1 MRKRQTELADV
12 DRAAARLHQHTQKYR
27 LDQADVGP
35 RFGLAQHLGE
45 IAGLRLRPTT
55 QAQSLECK
63 EFAQRRD
70 LDRIRILV
78 DAIQRR
84 QLGLLDELRSLDIG
98 RDHAFFNQAMRTIPL
113 RSEEHTSE
121 LQSLMR
127 ISY

>member
-1 MRKRQTELADV
+1 MRISDWSSDV
-12 DRAAARLHQHTQKYR
+12 CSSDL
-27 LDQADVGP
+27 
-35 RFGLAQHLGE
+35 
-45 IAGLRLRPTT
+45 TT

-113 RSEEHTSE
+113 HRHDAVDLALAREIGRASGRERVW
-121 LQSLMR
+121 Q
-127 ISY
+127 YV

>member
-27 LDQADVGP
+27 LDQADGGP

-70 LDRIRILV
+70 LDRIRIIV
-78 DAIQRR
+78 DAIRRR
-84 QLGLLDELRSLDIG
+84 QLGLLDEPIG
-98 RDHAFFNQAMRTIPL
+98 RAL
-113 RSEEHTSE
+113 CSERVCQYVYMSVVGV
-121 LQSLMR
+121 SLKKKE
-127 ISY
+127 